1 VELIENGKTVTVI
14 PFQSKWGNWRSSS
27 GGGRP
32 RAVAVD
38 LRPMRLHRMYG
49 KGRELMVQTLTR

>member
-1 VELIENGKTVTVI
+1 VI
-14 PFQSKWGNWRSSS
+14 PFQSKCGNWRSSS

-38 LRPMRLHRMYG
+38 LRPMRPIACT
-49 KGRELMVQTLTR
+49 GRDASWWCRPSRA